1 MVRGTTPTLT
11 FTLPFPVSTLSA
23 MYINISQHFE
33 NIQIE
38 KALTDCTVSGNDVSV
53 VLTQDDTLRLV
64 AGRQAFIQIRAR
76 TTDGTALASEMIPC
90 MVEDVLKDGVI

>member
-23 MYINISQHFE
+23 LFINISQHFE

-38 KALTDCTVSGNDVSV
+38 KALSDCTISGNDISV
-53 VLTQDDTLRLV
+53 VLTQEDTLKLV
-64 AGRQAFIQIRAR
+64 ADRQAFIQVRVR
-76 TTDGTALASEMIPC
+76 TRDGTALASEMIPC
-90 MVEDVLKDGVI
+90 SVEDVLKDGVI